1 MPDVGLDR
9 LILRCYG
16 YRSRKGAYVGVCLEL
31 NLAVEAESQEAVRKK
46 MAEAISSYMET
57 VFDTDDKA
65 SVPFLLSRKAPLR
78 DWFLYYFIHLLFH
91 IKRFPNNFVFKEY
104 IPFQLGHTY

>member
-16 YRSRKGAYVGVCLEL
+16 HRSRKGSYVGVCLEL

-46 MAEAISSYMET
+46 MAEAINSYMET
-57 VFDTDDKA
+57 VFDTADKA
-65 SVPFLLSRKAPLR
+65 SISSLLCRKAPLK
-78 DWFLYYFIHLLFH
+78 DWLLYYLIRLLFY

-104 IPFQLGHTY
+104 IPFHLAHTS